1 MTSLALTR
9 YRAEQ
14 RADAAYARAQMRREV
29 ARNRAEEDEHE
40 RILSE
45 GSPRLGGAAC
55 VAVLEPGRIEEDALA
70 LAREREWDRTL
81 ECGD

>member
-29 ARNRAEEDEHE
+29 ALTRAEEDEHE
-40 RILSE
+40 RILNE
-45 GSPRLGGAAC
+45 GSLRLGGVAC
-55 VAVLEPGRIEEDALA
+55 VAVLEPGRIEEDALSFV
-70 LAREREWDRTL
+70 RERELDRL
-81 ECGD
+81 GEL